1 MSCSAEMAFGFLA
14 VTDYLSLL
22 YEEGYVSDQGLVKV
36 ALKVSNRNQLKE
48 KGESLIGNKHV
59 SGR

>member
-1 MSCSAEMAFGFLA
+1 MSLF
-14 VTDYLSLL
+14 

-36 ALKVSNRNQLKE
+36 ALRVSNSNQLKE